1 MIPMP
6 VSDYDRIAQAIRYI
20 EQNHRRQ
27 PALDEVAK
35 SVYLS
40 EFHFQRLF
48 RRWVGISPK
57 RFLQFLTIEH
67 AKRRLDECRSV
78 LDATYDAGLSS
89 PGRLH
94 DLFVTLQA
102 VTPGEYKQK
111 GAGLRIAYGFHDTPF
126 GTALLGAT
134 ERGLCSLAF
143 VDDGGEGDAIDALRE
158 RWALADLDE
167 DARATAPLAERIFAS
182 GERDD
187 RPIPLFVQGT
197 NHQVRVWEALLRV
210 PAGAVVSYE
219 QLAAAAGRPD
229 AVRAVAGAV
238 ARNQIAYVI
247 PCHRVIR
254 KLGAFGGY
262 RWGTDRKRAMLGWE
276 AARVLGDREME
287 MDDREEMEDREEMRA
302 DTA

>member
-1 MIPMP
+1 MP
-6 VSDYDRIAQAIRYI
+6 TSDYERIAQAIQFI
-20 EQNHRRQ
+20 EANYRRQ
-27 PALDEVAK
+27 PTLDEVAR

-94 DLFVTLQA
+94 DLFVTLEA
-102 VTPGEYKQK
+102 VTPGEYKRR
-111 GAGLRIAYGFHDTPF
+111 GEGVRISYGFHQTPF
-126 GTALLGAT
+126 GEAMLAAT
-134 ERGLCSLAF
+134 ERGLCALTF
-143 VDDGGEGDAIDALRE
+143 VDEGGEGAAIDELRE
-158 RWALADLDE
+158 RWSRADLDE
-167 DARATAPLAERIFAS
+167 DPRDTMDLARRIFDPAA
-182 GERDD
+182 RDD
-187 RPIPLFVQGT
+187 RPIPLLVQGT
-197 NHQVRVWEALLRV
+197 NHQVRVWEALLKI
-210 PAGAVVSYE
+210 PAGALVSYE

-229 AVRAVAGAV
+229 AVRAVASAVGA
-238 ARNQIAYVI
+238 NQVAYVI

-262 RWGTDRKRAMLGWE
+262 RWGMERKKAIVGWE
-276 AARVLGDREME
+276 AARTFGDDVDAEPA
-287 MDDREEMEDREEMRA
+287 EERA
-302 DTA
+302 VAG

>member
-1 MIPMP
+1 MP
-6 VSDYDRIAQAIRYI
+6 VSDYDRIAQAIRFI
-20 EQNHRRQ
+20 EQNYRRQ
-27 PALDEVAK
+27 PSLEEVAK

-57 RFLQFLTIEH
+57 RFLQFLTVEH

-94 DLFVTLQA
+94 DLFVTLEA
-102 VTPGEYKQK
+102 VTPGEYKAR
-111 GAGLRIAYGFHDTPF
+111 GAGLNIAYGLHDTPF
-126 GTALLGAT
+126 GPALLAAT

-143 VDDGGEGDAIDALRE
+143 MDDQGPDAAIGELRE
-158 RWALADLDE
+158 RWSQATVGE
-167 DARATAPLAERIFAS
+167 DARATEPLARRIFS
-182 GERDD
+182 TDGDD
-187 RPIPLFVQGT
+187 GQPIALFVQGT

-238 ARNQIAYVI
+238 ARNQIGYVI

-262 RWGTDRKRAMLGWE
+262 RWGTERKRAMLGWE
-276 AARVLGDREME
+276 AARALGGDGDEA
-287 MDDREEMEDREEMRA
+287 EDLVEAGGAERA
-302 DTA
+302 LA

>member
-1 MIPMP
+1 MP
-6 VSDYDRIAQAIRYI
+6 VSDYERIAQAIQFI
-20 EQNHRRQ
+20 EANYRRQ
-27 PALDEVAK
+27 PTLDEVAK

-94 DLFVTLQA
+94 DLFVTLEA
-102 VTPGEYKQK
+102 VTPGEYKRR
-111 GAGLRIAYGFHDTPF
+111 GEGVRIRYGFHETPF
-126 GTALLGAT
+126 GRALLAAT
-134 ERGLCSLAF
+134 ERGLCALAF
-143 VDDGGEGDAIDALRE
+143 VDNGAEGDAIDGLRE
-158 RWALADLDE
+158 RWMRADLDE
-167 DARATAPLAERIFAS
+167 DPRDTAGLARRIFSPA
-182 GERDD
+182 EEDD
-187 RPIPLFVQGT
+187 RPIPLLVQGT

-210 PAGAVVSYE
+210 PPGALVSYE
-219 QLAAAAGRPD
+219 QLAAAAGKPG

-238 ARNQIAYVI
+238 AANNLAYVI

-262 RWGTDRKRAMLGWE
+262 RWGMERKKAMVAWE
-276 AARVLGDREME
+276 AARAFGDPESETDGTEIGAGRE
-287 MDDREEMEDREEMRA
+287 RA
-302 DTA
+302 AAG

>member
-1 MIPMP
+1 MP
-6 VSDYDRIAQAIRYI
+6 VSDYDRIAQAIGFI
-20 EQNHRRQ
+20 EANARRQ
-27 PALDEVAK
+27 PTLDEVAR

-57 RFLQFLTIEH
+57 RFLQFLTIQH
-67 AKRRLDECRSV
+67 AKRRLEECRSV
-78 LDATYDAGLSS
+78 LDVTYDAGLSS

-94 DLFVTLQA
+94 DLFVTLEA
-102 VTPGEYKQK
+102 VTPGEYKRR
-111 GAGLRIAYGFHDTPF
+111 GEGLRIAYGFHDTPF

-134 ERGLCSLAF
+134 ERGLCALTF
-143 VDDGGEGDAIDALRE
+143 VDEGGEGAAIDELRE
-158 RWALADLDE
+158 RWSRAGLDE
-167 DARATAPLAERIFAS
+167 DPRDTAGLARRIFAPA
-182 GERDD
+182 ERDE
-187 RPIPLFVQGT
+187 RPIPLLVQGT

-210 PAGAVVSYE
+210 PPGALVSYE

-229 AVRAVAGAV
+229 AVRAVAGAI

-262 RWGTDRKRAMLGWE
+262 RWGMGRKKAIVAWE
-276 AARVLGDREME
+276 AGRALGESDGGMEME
-287 MDDREEMEDREEMRA
+287 ELEEEA
-302 DTA
+302 AAVG

>member
-1 MIPMP
+1 MP
-6 VSDYDRIAQAIRYI
+6 VSDYDRIAQAIRFI
-20 EQNHRRQ
+20 EQNVRRQ
-27 PALDEVAK
+27 PSLEEVAR

-57 RFLQFLTIEH
+57 RFLQFLTVEH
-67 AKRRLDECRSV
+67 AKRRLEECRSV

-94 DLFVTLQA
+94 DLFVTLEA
-102 VTPGEYKQK
+102 VTPGEYKAR
-111 GAGLRIAYGFHDTPF
+111 GAGLRIGYGVHDTPF
-126 GTALLGAT
+126 GPALLAAT
-134 ERGLCSLAF
+134 GRGLCGLSF
-143 VDDGGEGDAIDALRE
+143 VDEGGAAAAVDELRA
-158 RWALADLDE
+158 RWPSATVGE
-167 DARATAPLAERIFAS
+167 DARATEPLARRIFAS
-182 GERDD
+182 DGDD
-187 RPIPLFVQGT
+187 GQPIPLFVQGT

-210 PAGAVVSYE
+210 PAGALVSYE
-219 QLAAAAGRPD
+219 QLAGAAGKPE

-262 RWGTDRKRAMLGWE
+262 RWGTERKLAMLGWE
-276 AARVLGDREME
+276 AAHALGDEAE
-287 MDDREEMEDREEMRA
+287 ASRA
-302 DTA
+302 TA

>member
-1 MIPMP
+1 MP
-6 VSDYDRIAQAIRYI
+6 LSDYDRIAQAIRFI
-20 EQNHRRQ
+20 EHNHLRQ
-27 PALDEVAK
+27 PSLEEVAR

-57 RFLQFLTIEH
+57 RFLQFLTVEH

-94 DLFVTLQA
+94 DLFVTLEA
-102 VTPGEYKQK
+102 VTPGEYKAK
-111 GAGLRIAYGFHDTPF
+111 GAGLRIGYGFHDTPF
-126 GTALLGAT
+126 GTALLAAT
-134 ERGLCSLAF
+134 DRGVCALSF
-143 VDDGGEGDAIDALRE
+143 VDGDADAAVADLRE
-158 RWALADLDE
+158 RWPAAEVTE
-167 DARATAPLAERIFAS
+167 DAPATAPLAARVFGSAEAS
-182 GERDD
+182 DA
-187 RPIPLFVQGT
+187 PIPLFVQGT

-219 QLAAAAGRPD
+219 QLAQAAGRPD

-238 ARNQIAYVI
+238 ARNPVAYLI

-254 KLGAFGGY
+254 KLGVFGNY
-262 RWGTDRKRAMLGWE
+262 RWGSERKRAILGWE
-276 AARVLGDREME
+276 AARLLSEADG
-287 MDDREEMEDREEMRA
+287 EEEPVEA
-302 DTA
+302 LAG

>member
-1 MIPMP
+1 MP
-6 VSDYDRIAQAIRYI
+6 VSDYERIAQAIQFI
-20 EQNHRRQ
+20 EANYRRQ
-27 PALDEVAK
+27 PTLDEVAK

-94 DLFVTLQA
+94 DLFVTLEA
-102 VTPGEYKQK
+102 VTPGEYKRR
-111 GAGLRIAYGFHDTPF
+111 GEGVRIGYGFHQTPF
-126 GTALLGAT
+126 GEAMLAAT
-134 ERGLCSLAF
+134 ERGLCALAF
-143 VDDGGEGDAIDALRE
+143 VDNGAEGDAIDGLRE
-158 RWALADLDE
+158 RWARADLNE
-167 DARATAPLAERIFAS
+167 DPSVTEDLARRIFS
-182 GERDD
+182 PGERDD
-187 RPIPLFVQGT
+187 RPIPLLVQGT

-210 PAGAVVSYE
+210 PPGALVSYE
-219 QLAAAAGRPD
+219 QLAAAAGKPG

-238 ARNQIAYVI
+238 AANNLAYVI

-262 RWGTDRKRAMLGWE
+262 RWGMERKKAMVAWE
-276 AARVLGDREME
+276 AAHAFGDDGEAVMA
-287 MDDREEMEDREEMRA
+287 EEIA
-302 DTA
+302 AAG

>member
-1 MIPMP
+1 MP
-6 VSDYDRIAQAIRYI
+6 TSDYDRIAQAIHFI
-20 EQNHRRQ
+20 EANYRRQ
-27 PALDEVAK
+27 PTLDEVAK

-94 DLFVTLQA
+94 DLFVALEA
-102 VTPGEYKQK
+102 VTPGEYKRR
-111 GAGLRIAYGFHDTPF
+111 GEGLRISYGFHDTPF
-126 GTALLGAT
+126 GRALLATT
-134 ERGLCSLAF
+134 ERGLVALTF
-143 VDDGGEGDAIDALRE
+143 VDQGAEGDAIDELRG
-158 RWALADLDE
+158 RWSRADLDE
-167 DARATAPLAERIFAS
+167 DPRDTADLARRIFDPT
-182 GERDD
+182 ERDD
-187 RPIPLFVQGT
+187 RPIPLLVQGT

-210 PAGAVVSYE
+210 PPGALVSYE
-219 QLAAAAGRPD
+219 QLAAAAGKPG

-238 ARNQIAYVI
+238 AANPVAYVI

-262 RWGTDRKRAMLGWE
+262 RWGMDRKKAIVAWE
-276 AARVLGDREME
+276 AAHALGDEGDAE
-287 MDDREEMEDREEMRA
+287 VEVEERA
-302 DTA
+302 VAG

>member
-1 MIPMP
+1 MTPMP
-6 VSDYDRIAQAIRYI
+6 VSDYDRIAQAIRFI
-20 EQNHRRQ
+20 EANHTRQ
-27 PALDEVAK
+27 PSLEEVAK

-94 DLFVTLQA
+94 DLFVTLEA
-102 VTPGEYKQK
+102 VTPGEYKQH

-134 ERGLCSLAF
+134 ERGLCALSF
-143 VDDGGEGDAIDALRE
+143 VDEGREGDAIDELRE
-158 RWALADLDE
+158 RWSRADLDE
-167 DARATAPLAERIFAS
+167 DAGRTAGLAARIFAP
-182 GERDD
+182 EPTDD

-210 PAGAVVSYE
+210 PAGAIVTYE
-219 QLAAAAGRPD
+219 QLATAAGKPE

-262 RWGTDRKRAMLGWE
+262 RWGPERKQAILGWE
-276 AARVLGDREME
+276 AAQLLGDEE
-287 MDDREEMEDREEMRA
+287 SEHDRRLVVGE
-302 DTA
+302 

>member
-1 MIPMP
+1 MP
-6 VSDYDRIAQAIRYI
+6 VSDYERIAQAIQFI
-20 EQNHRRQ
+20 EANHRRQ
-27 PALDEVAK
+27 PSLDEVAK

-94 DLFVTLQA
+94 DLFVTLEA
-102 VTPGEYKQK
+102 VTPGEYKRR
-111 GAGLRIAYGFHDTPF
+111 GEGLRIAYGFHDTPF
-126 GTALLGAT
+126 GTALLAAT
-134 ERGLCSLAF
+134 GRGLCGLTF
-143 VDDGGEGDAIDALRE
+143 VDDGGEGAAIDELRE
-158 RWALADLDE
+158 RWGRADLDE
-167 DARATAPLAERIFAS
+167 DPRDTAELARRIFAPAD
-182 GERDD
+182 RDD
-187 RPIPLFVQGT
+187 RPIPLLVQGT

-210 PAGAVVSYE
+210 PPGALVSYE

-238 ARNQIAYVI
+238 ARNQLAYVI

-254 KLGAFGGY
+254 KVGAFGGY
-262 RWGTDRKRAMLGWE
+262 RWGIERKRAMLAWE
-276 AARVLGDREME
+276 AARAFGDEPGEIGEDAGME
-287 MDDREEMEDREEMRA
+287 EARA
-302 DTA
+302 AVG

>member
-1 MIPMP
+1 MP
-6 VSDYDRIAQAIRYI
+6 VSDYDRIAQAIRFI
-20 EQNHRRQ
+20 EQNYRRQ
-27 PALDEVAK
+27 PSLEEVAK

-57 RFLQFLTIEH
+57 RFLQFLTVEH
-67 AKRRLDECRSV
+67 AKRRLEECRSV

-94 DLFVTLQA
+94 DLFVTLEA
-102 VTPGEYKQK
+102 VTPGEYKAR
-111 GAGLRIAYGFHDTPF
+111 GAGLRVTWGVHATPF
-126 GTALLGAT
+126 GPALLAST
-134 ERGLCSLAF
+134 ERGLCGLSFLE
-143 VDDGGEGDAIDALRE
+143 DGDAGAAVDELRG
-158 RWALADLDE
+158 RWTQAVVAE
-167 DARATAPLAERIFAS
+167 DARATEPLARRIFATD
-182 GERDD
+182 GDD
-187 RPIPLFVQGT
+187 GQPIPLFVQGT

-219 QLAAAAGRPD
+219 QLAGAAGRPD

-254 KLGAFGGY
+254 KLGTFGGY
-262 RWGTDRKRAMLGWE
+262 RWGTERKVAILGWE
-276 AARVLGDREME
+276 AARAMGDADEAE
-287 MDDREEMEDREEMRA
+287 VGSRA
-302 DTA
+302 LA

>member
-1 MIPMP
+1 MP
-6 VSDYDRIAQAIRYI
+6 ISDYDRIAQAIQFI
-20 EQNHRRQ
+20 ETNARRQ
-27 PALDEVAK
+27 PTLDEVAR

-57 RFLQFLTIEH
+57 RFLQFLTIQH
-67 AKRRLDECRSV
+67 AKQRLEECRSV

-94 DLFVTLQA
+94 DLFVTLEA
-102 VTPGEYKQK
+102 VTPGEYKRR
-111 GAGLRIAYGFHDTPF
+111 GEGLRIAYGFHDTPF
-126 GTALLGAT
+126 GTALLAAT
-134 ERGLCSLAF
+134 ERGLCALTF
-143 VDDGGEGDAIDALRE
+143 VDEGGEGAAIDELQGRWE
-158 RWALADLDE
+158 RADLDE
-167 DARATAPLAERIFAS
+167 DPRDTAGLARRIFAPA
-182 GERDD
+182 ERDE
-187 RPIPLFVQGT
+187 RPIPLLVQGT

-210 PAGAVVSYE
+210 PPAALVSYE
-219 QLAAAAGRPD
+219 QLAAAAGKPG

-262 RWGTDRKRAMLGWE
+262 RWGMGRKKAMVAWE
-276 AARVLGDREME
+276 AARALG
-287 MDDREEMEDREEMRA
+287 EDETDEA
-302 DTA
+302 EQEHAAAV

>member
-1 MIPMP
+1 MP
-6 VSDYDRIAQAIRYI
+6 VSDYDRVAQAIHFI

-27 PALDEVAK
+27 PSLEEVAR

-57 RFLQFLTIEH
+57 RFLQFLTVEH

-78 LDATYDAGLSS
+78 LDTTYDAGLSS

-94 DLFVTLQA
+94 DLFVTLEA
-102 VTPGEYKQK
+102 VTPGEYKQR
-111 GAGLRIAYGFHDTPF
+111 GAGLRMAYGFHDTPF
-126 GTALLGAT
+126 GTALVGAT
-134 ERGLCSLAF
+134 ERGLCALSF
-143 VDDGGEGDAIDALRE
+143 VDEGGEGAAIDELRE
-158 RWALADLDE
+158 RWSAADLDE
-167 DARATAPLAERIFAS
+167 DARRTADLAARIFSPAA
-182 GERDD
+182 RDD
-187 RPIPLFVQGT
+187 KPIPLFVQGT

-238 ARNQIAYVI
+238 ARNQVAYVI

-262 RWGTDRKRAMLGWE
+262 RWGGDRKRAMLAYE
-276 AARVLGDREME
+276 AAQVFGDDEEGDRDELP
-287 MDDREEMEDREEMRA
+287 RA
-302 DTA
+302 GTA

>member
-1 MIPMP
+1 MP
-6 VSDYDRIAQAIRYI
+6 VSDYDRIAQAIRFI
-20 EQNHRRQ
+20 EANHTRQ
-27 PALDEVAK
+27 PSLEEVAK

-94 DLFVTLQA
+94 DLFVTLEA
-102 VTPGEYKQK
+102 VTPGEYKQR
-111 GAGLRIAYGFHDTPF
+111 GSGLHIAYGFHDTPF

-134 ERGLCSLAF
+134 DRGLCALSF
-143 VDDGGEGDAIDALRE
+143 VDEGREGDAIDELRE
-158 RWALADLDE
+158 RWSRADLDE
-167 DARATAPLAERIFAS
+167 DASRTADLAARIFAP
-182 GERDD
+182 EPADD

-210 PAGAVVSYE
+210 PGGALVTYE
-219 QLAAAAGRPD
+219 QLAAAAGKPE

-262 RWGTDRKRAMLGWE
+262 RWGPERKQAILGWE
-276 AARVLGDREME
+276 AAQMFGDEEDSAR
-287 MDDREEMEDREEMRA
+287 DRRLVVGE
-302 DTA
+302 

>member
-1 MIPMP
+1 MP
-6 VSDYDRIAQAIRYI
+6 VSDYDRIAQAIHFL
-20 EQNHRRQ
+20 EQNYRRQ

-94 DLFVTLQA
+94 DLFVTLEA

-111 GAGLRIAYGFHDTPF
+111 GAGLRIAYGFHETPF
-126 GTALLGAT
+126 GTAMLGAT

-143 VDDGGEGDAIDALRE
+143 VDEGGEGAAIDELRE
-158 RWALADLDE
+158 RWPLGDLDE
-167 DARATAPLAERIFAS
+167 DARKTAELAARIFAPKAD
-182 GERDD
+182 DD
-187 RPIPLFVQGT
+187 RPVPLFVQGT
-197 NHQVRVWEALLRV
+197 NHKVRVWEALLRV
-210 PAGAVVSYE
+210 PAGALVSYE
-219 QLAAAAGRPD
+219 QLAAAAGKPG

-238 ARNQIAYVI
+238 ARNQVAYVI

-254 KLGAFGGY
+254 KLGMFGGY
-262 RWGTDRKRAMLGWE
+262 RWGSDRKMAMLGYE
-276 AARVLGDREME
+276 AARLFGDEG
-287 MDDREEMEDREEMRA
+287 EDGDGGSDEARGRA
-302 DTA
+302 AAG

>member
-1 MIPMP
+1 MP
-6 VSDYDRIAQAIRYI
+6 VSDYDRIAQAIQFI
-20 EQNHRRQ
+20 EANYRRQ

-94 DLFVTLQA
+94 DLFVTLEA
-102 VTPGEYKQK
+102 VTPGEYKRR
-111 GAGLRIAYGFHDTPF
+111 GDGLRIAYGFHDTPF
-126 GTALLGAT
+126 GTALLAAT
-134 ERGLCSLAF
+134 ERGLCGLSF
-143 VDDGGEGDAIDALRE
+143 VDEGGEGAAIDELRE
-158 RWALADLDE
+158 RWAKADMDEDPRDTADL
-167 DARATAPLAERIFAS
+167 ARRIFSPA
-182 GERDD
+182 ERDD
-187 RPIPLFVQGT
+187 RPIPLLVQGT

-210 PAGAVVSYE
+210 PPGALVSYE

-238 ARNQIAYVI
+238 AKNQIAYVI

-262 RWGTDRKRAMLGWE
+262 RWGMERKKAMVAWE
-276 AARVLGDREME
+276 AARAFGDETE
-287 MDDREEMEDREEMRA
+287 AEPAEERA
-302 DTA
+302 VAG